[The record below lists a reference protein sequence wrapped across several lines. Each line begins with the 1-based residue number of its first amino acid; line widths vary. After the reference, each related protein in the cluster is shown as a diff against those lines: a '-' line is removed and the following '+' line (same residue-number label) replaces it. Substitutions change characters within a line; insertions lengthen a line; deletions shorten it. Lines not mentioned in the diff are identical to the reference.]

1 MRRKKSLVFLLV
13 LIAIY
18 GGFVSGMP
26 WLRVRR
32 ADGRDQ
38 SRLSKMD
45 DTKTSADLATL
56 QKGFKTMQDYMKRIQ
71 VF

>member
-32 ADGRDQ
+32 ADREQ
-38 SRLSKMD
+38 SKLSAQD
-45 DTKTSADLATL
+45 DKKTSADLATL
-56 QKGFKTMQDYMKRIQ
+56 QKHFKSMQDYMKRIQ
-71 VF
+71 V